1 MVTCVGLVTCPCLE
15 TLAHTQSATPP
26 GLGLLLWSQTRA
38 LMQLIFNMAFVRLS
52 QVRIAA
58 DTAGAG
64 FAILM
69 WVLDASSVPG
79 LTRCAAAFQ
88 ALG

>member
-1 MVTCVGLVTCPCLE
+1 
-15 TLAHTQSATPP
+15 
-26 GLGLLLWSQTRA
+26 
-38 LMQLIFNMAFVRLS
+38 MQLILNMAFVRLG
-52 QVRIAA
+52 QVGIAA

>member
-1 MVTCVGLVTCPCLE
+1 MRGLGHLSLLGNPCPHPVRHS
-15 TLAHTQSATPP
+15 T

-38 LMQLIFNMAFVRLS
+38 LMQLILNMAFVRLG
-52 QVRIAA
+52 QVGIAA